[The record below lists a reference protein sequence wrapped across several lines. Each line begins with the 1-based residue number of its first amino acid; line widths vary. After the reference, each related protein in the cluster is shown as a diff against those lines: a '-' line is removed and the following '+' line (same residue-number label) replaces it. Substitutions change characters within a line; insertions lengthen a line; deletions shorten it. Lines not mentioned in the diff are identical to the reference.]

1 MGISSSLNAG
11 VSGLNA
17 NANKLATISDNI
29 ANSQTNGYKRADV
42 DFSSLAVSDNSAPNT
57 IGGGRWFT
65 AGGVRTSAV
74 WDIGQK
80 GALTTT
86 ANSTDIA
93 IAGRGM
99 LPVTSIASVDETGQE
114 LPLMLTSTGS
124 FDTDANGY
132 LRTSSGL
139 VLLGWAANPDG
150 TIPGY
155 PRDSAQGLTPV
166 QVNLSGVAAEPT
178 KNIDLNVNL
187 PATAT
192 QSSGDGTVQ
201 TVTTE
206 YFDNLGA
213 SHTMS
218 FAFSPS
224 VAAAG
229 AAQTNTWTLDITD
242 QATGLAA
249 GSYRIVFDDS
259 AGNAGNMLSV
269 TQLSGGTAPLSTSY
283 DAASGDLTLG
293 LGNQTISVGIGSTIG
308 GPQHLSQLASTFS
321 QTGVSKDGSGGGH
334 LCRPVARRERHA
346 LRHLLERLQQGDLPD
361 PGRRR
366 AEPQRAHRARQPDL
380 HHLARLGLALSLGR
394 GRGPGRGDEGL
405 CPRAVD
411 DRHRRRAHPPYP
423 DPARLFLERQDHPD
437 GGRDAAGNH
446 QSQALSP
453 GAMPDRTRPVGNASH
468 EFNNPELA
476 ARSGRICFEPPPARG
491 PPMSISSALNNAA
504 SGLAAQTRL
513 AETISNNVANALTTG
528 YARRT
533 TELSSVSLGGYGQG
547 VAIGATTRAE
557 NATLTAERRGM
568 DAALGASGTRSD
580 AYDRILT
587 AIGDTTSDTAVA
599 TLATGLETALMTA
612 AASPQSTTALAEA
625 VSAAKDSARAINRV
639 SDETGQLRTEADAE
653 IGRQV
658 TQINAA
664 PAPDRRAER
673 QDHHARSHGR
683 RRREPRGPARATRR
697 QRGRD
702 RADQGGEA
710 RGREV
715 ALFTRNGGVL
725 LDGKVYE
732 LAFTPA
738 ATPSPLT

>member
-42 DFSSLAVSDNSAPNT
+42 DFSSLAVSDNSTPNT

-86 ANSTDIA
+86 AHATDIA

-139 VLLGWAANPDG
+139 VLLGWPANPDG
-150 TIPGY
+150 TIPAY
-155 PRDSAQGLTPV
+155 PRDSAQGLKPV

-178 KNIDLNVNL
+178 KNIALNVNL

-206 YFDNLGA
+206 YFDNLGS

-218 FAFSPS
+218 FAFTPS

-242 QATGLAA
+242 QATGLSA
-249 GSYRIVFDDS
+249 GSYEIAFDDS
-259 AGNAGNMLSV
+259 AGNAGNVLSV

-293 LGNQTISVGIGSTIG
+293 LGSQTIKVGIGSTSG

-321 QTGVSKDGSGGGH
+321 QTGVTKDGSGAGTFAG
-334 LCRPVARRERHA
+334 LSLDEDGILYATYSSGYTKAIYQIPVA
-346 LRHLLERLQQGDLPD
+346 DVPNPD
-361 PGRRR
+361 GLTVLDNQTFAISR
-366 AEPQRAHRARQPDL
+366 AS
-380 HHLARLGLALSLGR
+380 GS
-394 GRGPGRGDEGL
+394 
-405 CPRAVD
+405 
-411 DRHRRRAHPPYP
+411 
-423 DPARLFLERQDHPD
+423 LFLW
-437 GGRDAAGNH
+437 DAG
-446 QSQALSP
+446 SGP
-453 GAMPDRTRPVGNASH
+453 TGAMK
-468 EFNNPELA
+468 
-476 ARSGRICFEPPPARG
+476 
-491 PPMSISSALNNAA
+491 
-504 SGLAAQTRL
+504 
-513 AETISNNVANALTTG
+513 G
-528 YARRT
+528 YA
-533 TELSSVSLGGYGQG
+533 
-547 VAIGATTRAE
+547 
-557 NATLTAERRGM
+557 
-568 DAALGASGTRSD
+568 
-580 AYDRILT
+580 
-587 AIGDTTSDTAVA
+587 
-599 TLATGLETALMTA
+599 LE
-612 AASPQSTTALAEA
+612 QSTTDIADELTHLIQTQRAY
-625 VSAAKDSARAINRV
+625 SSNAKIIQTV
-639 SDETGQLRTEADAE
+639 DEMLQETTNLKR
-653 IGRQV
+653 
-658 TQINAA
+658 
-664 PAPDRRAER
+664 
-673 QDHHARSHGR
+673 
-683 RRREPRGPARATRR
+683 
-697 QRGRD
+697 
-702 RADQGGEA
+702 
-710 RGREV
+710 
-715 ALFTRNGGVL
+715 
-725 LDGKVYE
+725 
-732 LAFTPA
+732 
-738 ATPSPLT
+738 